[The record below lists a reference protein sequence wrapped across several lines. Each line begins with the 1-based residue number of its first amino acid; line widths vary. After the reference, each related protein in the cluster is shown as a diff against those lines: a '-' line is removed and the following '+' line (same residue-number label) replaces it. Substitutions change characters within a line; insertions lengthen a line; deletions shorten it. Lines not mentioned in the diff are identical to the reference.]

1 MYKKVISINSTIF
14 YAPNVKLTDK
24 MIYIYLCSLAED
36 NQIKVSTREI
46 AARCGCAKQS
56 VRNSVARL
64 IKNKFLLTK
73 KEYVRGKYSKGLT
86 PTMTTYTILNPDFD
100 YKDTQEYK
108 FEQELVKGN
117 LNTIQLKG
125 KSK

>member
-1 MYKKVISINSTIF
+1 MYKKVIKINSTVF
-14 YAPNVKLTDK
+14 YAPKLTTNDK
-24 MIYIYLCSLAED
+24 MIYIYLCSLADD
-36 NQIKVSTREI
+36 NKVKVSTREI

-64 IKNKFLLTK
+64 IKHKFLLTK

-100 YKDTQEYK
+100 YKNTPEYK

-125 KSK
+125 KRK

>member
-64 IKNKFLLTK
+64 IKYNFLRTK
-73 KEYVRGKYSKGLT
+73 REYVQGKYSDGLT

-100 YKDTQEYK
+100 YKNTPEYK
-108 FEQELVKGN
+108 FEQELIKGN

>member
-117 LNTIQLKG
+117 LNTIQLKDT
-125 KSK
+125 SK